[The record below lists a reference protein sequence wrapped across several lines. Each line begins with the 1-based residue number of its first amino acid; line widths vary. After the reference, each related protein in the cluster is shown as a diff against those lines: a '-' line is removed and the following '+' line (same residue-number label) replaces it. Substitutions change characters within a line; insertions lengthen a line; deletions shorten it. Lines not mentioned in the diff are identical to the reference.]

1 MKKSLFTLAFAL
13 VTFTANAQVYSYDVN
28 GDGIVNIVDVT
39 CLVNKIL
46 EIDNPGETPQSYPF
60 CTDDNHPHLID
71 LGLPSGTKWACCNVG
86 ANKPEAYG
94 NYYAWGEVNT
104 KAKYDWSTYIY
115 CDGSQSTCHN
125 LGNEIFGLSYD
136 VAQKQWGGS
145 WLMPTQEQ
153 IVELLNNCTHE
164 WTTMNGVPGVKFSSK
179 TNSGFIFLPAAGLRY
194 GSNSDKIGLEGN
206 YWSSTQ
212 YSQNNYDANILC
224 FDDALTYSSHS
235 LRQYGASIRPIIATC
250 ESLQINTSELSLM
263 IGDQGTVEINSG
275 SSYYIVQSSNPS
287 VATAT
292 LSGSTVTVTAVK
304 DGKANITL
312 TDRISRETA
321 TIEVSVRPIS
331 YTSCPDDHHPHL
343 IDLGLPSGTKW
354 ACCNVEADQP
364 YAYGGYY
371 AWGEVD
377 TKTYYDWNTYK
388 HCDGTEETAH
398 DIGLD
403 ISGTE
408 YDVAHV
414 KWGGL
419 WVMPNI
425 NDFLE
430 LIDNCTQEWTTWNGI
445 NGKWFKSRNNEA
457 RIFFP
462 AAWYYQ
468 KDDHIVDVAEGVYW
482 SSSYY
487 TPKPTDAYEFRFG
500 TDFANETWGQ
510 IEFGKPVRPVVK

>member
-1 MKKSLFTLAFAL
+1 MEGVVLPLLTPICNILRREREKEITQLAL
-13 VTFTANAQVYSYDVN
+13 HGCQKQNELSGYRHS
-28 GDGIVNIVDVT
+28 
-39 CLVNKIL
+39 
-46 EIDNPGETPQSYPF
+46 QSP
-60 CTDDNHPHLID
+60 ID
-71 LGLPSGTKWACCNVG
+71 LMLRKGTAFKQSQPYQ
-86 ANKPEAYG
+86 KL
-94 NYYAWGEVNT
+94 
-104 KAKYDWSTYIY
+104 
-115 CDGSQSTCHN
+115 CD
-125 LGNEIFGLSYD
+125 D
-136 VAQKQWGGS
+136 
-145 WLMPTQEQ
+145 
-153 IVELLNNCTHE
+153 
-164 WTTMNGVPGVKFSSK
+164 
-179 TNSGFIFLPAAGLRY
+179 
-194 GSNSDKIGLEGN
+194 
-206 YWSSTQ
+206 
-212 YSQNNYDANILC
+212 
-224 FDDALTYSSHS
+224 
-235 LRQYGASIRPIIATC
+235 IRR
-250 ESLQINTSELSLM
+250 
-263 IGDQGTVEINSG
+263 
-275 SSYYIVQSSNPS
+275 
-287 VATAT
+287 
-292 LSGSTVTVTAVK
+292 
-304 DGKANITL
+304 L

-419 WVMPNI
+419 WVMQNI